1 VALPIHNVIEHRHTG
16 RNKIVKEAAMTT
28 IDLRRTH
35 SPVAIPNLGS
45 LRTSGNLAQ
54 PAKVALVSAAAAV
67 PPITMLHMNAT
78 AAVDP
83 ASWTISDYVVTLPYG
98 IPLFGMTAAALAIG
112 GGMLAHGL
120 AQLTGTRVLR
130 GLLAA
135 WAIALL
141 VAAIFPTNLRGTPE
155 NFSSTA
161 HLYAGAVVFAAL
173 PAAGVL
179 LARRQR
185 RLAGRNAMTVALT
198 LISVISALLSTALIL
213 NRLPGVIGM
222 PEVMLPPGILQRAA
236 GAVEIVLLAVAAVTV
251 LPSAHRSDS
260 KIAH

>member
-1 VALPIHNVIEHRHTG
+1 
-16 RNKIVKEAAMTT
+16 MTT

-35 SPVAIPNLGS
+35 SLVAIPNIGS
-45 LRTSGNLAQ
+45 LGTSGNLAQ

-67 PPITMLHMNAT
+67 PPITMLHLNAT

-83 ASWTISDYVVTLPYG
+83 ATWTISDYVVTLPYG

-112 GGMLAHGL
+112 AGVLARGL
-120 AQLTGTRVLR
+120 SQLTGTRVLR

-155 NFSSTA
+155 NFSSNV

-185 RLAGRNAMTVALT
+185 RLSGRNAMTAL
-198 LISVISALLSTALIL
+198 LSAISAISGLLSTALIL

-222 PEVMLPPGILQRAA
+222 PELMLPPGILQRTA

-251 LPSAHRSDS
+251 LRSANRS
-260 KIAH
+260 ATAVPAVHH

>member
-1 VALPIHNVIEHRHTG
+1 
-16 RNKIVKEAAMTT
+16 MTT
-28 IDLRRTH
+28 IDLHRTH
-35 SPVAIPNLGS
+35 SPVAIPNLRS
-45 LRTSGNLAQ
+45 LGTSGDLAQ

-67 PPITMLHMNAT
+67 PPITMLHLNAT

-112 GGMLAHGL
+112 AGMLARGL
-120 AQLTGTRVLR
+120 SQLTGTRVLR

-135 WAIALL
+135 WAVALL
-141 VAAIFPTNLRGTPE
+141 IAAIFPTNLRGTPE
-155 NFSSTA
+155 NFSSGV

-185 RLAGRNAMTVALT
+185 RLTGRSCDDHCPDCDLGVQR
-198 LISVISALLSTALIL
+198 LLSTALIL

-222 PEVMLPPGILQRAA
+222 PELMLPPGILQRAA
-236 GAVEIVLLAVAAVTV
+236 GAVEIVLLAVSAVTV
-251 LPSAHRSDS
+251 LRSARRSSAVVD
-260 KIAH
+260 H